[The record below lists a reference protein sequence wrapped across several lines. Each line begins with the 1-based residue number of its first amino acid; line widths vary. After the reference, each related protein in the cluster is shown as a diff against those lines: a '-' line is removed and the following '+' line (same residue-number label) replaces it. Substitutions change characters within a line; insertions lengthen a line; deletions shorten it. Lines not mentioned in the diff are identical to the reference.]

1 MFAKVISAFASA
13 GIPGIIAGIALATA
27 LLASLG
33 IGIAASM
40 GAFKPASD
48 KAADQVNTL
57 SNEIYKLTEKANA
70 IAQIEKQFDALD
82 NKIIKTAED
91 TKEMTKL
98 LESAADKLTEEDKAT
113 YENLQS
119 NQAKRLFLEE
129 KEADYREEAN
139 EKRQEQLKVLRQLN
153 DEQRKELL
161 TAKDANS
168 LMVQDAVFS
177 INNNTL
183 YEYIDTL
190 EEVNDGVESMTQN
203 ILEMLSAEDA

>member
-1 MFAKVISAFASA
+1 MFLFYDHKY
-13 GIPGIIAGIALATA
+13 L
-27 LLASLG
+27 
-33 IGIAASM
+33 
-40 GAFKPASD
+40 
-48 KAADQVNTL
+48 
-57 SNEIYKLTEKANA
+57 
-70 IAQIEKQFDALD
+70 KQFDALD

-119 NQAKRLFLEE
+119 NQAKRTFLEE
-129 KEADYREEAN
+129 KEAEYREEAN

-177 INNNTL
+177 INNNT
-183 YEYIDTL
+183 I
-190 EEVNDGVESMTQN
+190 
-203 ILEMLSAEDA
+203 ICIFKH